1 MAAQRLAHNVFFTLK
16 DKSPAKV
23 AELVAACHKYLNVQ
37 PGIAFFA
44 AGPLCAELAR
54 EVNDRDWD
62 VGLHLVFETKAAHDA
77 YQDDATHNKF
87 IEEQKPNWAKVR
99 VFDSYV

>member
-1 MAAQRLAHNVFFTLK
+1 MSKRLAHNVFFSCK

-37 PGIAFFA
+37 PGIVFFA
-44 AGPLCAELAR
+44 AGSLCAELAR
-54 EVNDRDWD
+54 DVNDRDWD
-62 VGLHLVFETKAAHDA
+62 VGLHLVFESKAAHDA

-87 IEEQKPNWAKVR
+87 IEEMKPNWSKVR